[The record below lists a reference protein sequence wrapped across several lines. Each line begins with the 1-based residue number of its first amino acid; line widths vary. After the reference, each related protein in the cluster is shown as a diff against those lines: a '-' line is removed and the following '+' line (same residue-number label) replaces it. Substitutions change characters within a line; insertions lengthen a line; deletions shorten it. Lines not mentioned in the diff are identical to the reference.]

1 MSLPKTMTSPKSN
14 LWNNVECL
22 LLGNFKMGG
31 GESALANILFFYR
44 LCIHWLN
51 EFENDFLNMNAL

>member
-1 MSLPKTMTSPKSN
+1 MTSPKSN